1 MDFMTRNFH
10 IQTFGC
16 QMNAN
21 DSDWLARSLKTRGFT
36 ESGFDEADIY
46 ILNTCSVRDKP
57 EQKVYSELGRIAR
70 MCKVRGRR
78 NVTVCVGG
86 CVAQQA
92 GAPLIRRFPQV
103 RLLFGTDGIAHAP
116 EAISRLVE
124 EPGLRLSLLD
134 FVDHYEERPMV
145 WPELPPASRA
155 EKDPGPRPDR
165 VPPAAFVTIMQ
176 GCDNYC
182 TYCIVPFVRGRQ
194 KSRRA
199 EAILNECRFLLDN
212 GAREIT
218 LLGQNVNSYGL
229 DGGANDERTRG
240 KDTPAFADLL
250 YSTAKLPGL
259 ERLRFVTPHPKDI
272 APEVIAAFADMRALC
287 PRLHLPLQSGSD
299 RILKAMNRRYDT
311 ARYLEIAQALKQARP
326 DIILTTDI
334 IVGFPGESEEDFQA
348 TMDMMREVGFAAS
361 FSFVYSDR
369 PGARAA
375 LLPGKVERGLALERL
390 SRLQEWQNQ
399 ANDKVLASMKGKIV
413 EVLIEGR
420 SRLPALLDE
429 PSDPSSSTTGETIPS
444 WGNPSGGSAAHAGP
458 ETRPG
463 GNWHDRTDAP
473 MAENGESWQGK
484 TPHGY
489 IVNVTL
495 ASRPEGNYR
504 AGGWE
509 GAIVPVRIEAAARH
523 SLKGKQAG
531 APW

>member
-1 MDFMTRNFH
+1 
-10 IQTFGC
+10 
-16 QMNAN
+16 MNAN

-36 ESGFDEADIY
+36 ESGFDDADIY

-86 CVAQQA
+86 CVAQQV

-103 RLLFGTDGIAHAP
+103 RLLFGTDGIVHAP
-116 EAISRLVE
+116 EAISRLAE
-124 EPGLRLSLLD
+124 EPGVRLSLLD
-134 FVDHYEERPMV
+134 FVDHYEERPQV
-145 WPELPPASRA
+145 WLELPPRPA
-155 EKDPGPRPDR
+155 KHPGPQADR
-165 VPPAAFVTIMQ
+165 VPPSAFVNIMQ
-176 GCDNYC
+176 GCDNFC

-199 EAILNECRFLLDN
+199 ESILDECRFLLDN
-212 GAREIT
+212 GIREIT

-229 DGGANDERTRG
+229 DGPERG
-240 KDTPAFADLL
+240 KENPGFADLL
-250 YSTAKLPGL
+250 YSVAKLSGL

-272 APEVIAAFADMRALC
+272 APRVIAAFADMQTLC

-299 RILKAMNRRYDT
+299 RILKAMNRRYDA
-311 ARYLEIAQALKQARP
+311 ARYLGIVRALRQARP

-348 TMDMMREVGFAAS
+348 TMDMMREVGFASS

-375 LLPGKVERGLALERL
+375 LLPAKVERGLALERL

-399 ANDKVLASMKGKIV
+399 ANDEVLASMIGRTV
-413 EVLIEGR
+413 DVLIEGK
-420 SRLPALLDE
+420 SRLPALLEE
-429 PSDPSSSTTGETIPS
+429 PAGLPF
-444 WGNPSGGSAAHAGP
+444 SAASEAPVPRHSTPDGTDARTGAGP
-458 ETRPG
+458 Q
-463 GNWHDRTDAP
+463 GNGQSRTDAS
-473 MAENGESWQGK
+473 MGGKGESWQGK
-484 TPHGY
+484 TPHGH

-495 ASRPEGNYR
+495 APRPEGNYR
-504 AGGWE
+504 TGGWE
-509 GAIVPVRIEAAARH
+509 GALIPVHIEAAARH

-531 APW
+531 GPW